1 MAKFQNE
8 PLSLKAFFLGLTF
21 FLSFIFNVQT
31 VQAATLTHGAVLGA
45 LSDSSVKVWIRTDSG
60 GVFKVEYKLTTDSYP
75 GTITSGVSLG
85 SGTDYT
91 GVIQL
96 SGLTANTAYD
106 YRVLV
111 DDVVQA
117 GNGSSGTFTTLPVSG
132 GACHYV
138 FSTVGDFSSTYV
150 SPGDFSFADIL
161 NTATPLFNLFNG
173 DQIYGP
179 STGTKSDIEAYYQNN
194 WASSSWKTF
203 TKNTPSVFMWD
214 DHEMPLSDN
223 WDGGKSG
230 QYPLY
235 RQVADEYQFA
245 NNFDPKVPGETY
257 FSFDVCDTSFFI
269 ADTRSYRSLDI
280 EAIDSASLR
289 MLGTAQMAHLKN
301 WLKNNHA
308 KFKFILFS
316 TSTSDTNTSP
326 GSTYVS
332 YESER
337 KDLYDFMKLNNIKNV
352 LVLSG
357 DQHQMT
363 VNKNL
368 ISPTHAYYEFNATPF
383 GSSPIGTGSF
393 SGPDLVCKDTVGGY
407 RYGLVSVDT
416 TLGTPQVNWKGY
428 RVVGGGADVVVCNYT
443 ITATSLSPAGPVVS
457 SSNNQ
462 TFTTGAG
469 STAINTISITDAAT
483 ATITSTNATG
493 DIRVRIPSS
502 VNASFDPSVTT
513 ATIGGSASAKV
524 SAAVTYEESNKVAV
538 FNVTTSFTSGNNVTL
553 SGLKLTSFTGVSIP
567 TPLGIDINNDG
578 ISDVWD
584 NYTVAINNNS
594 SASFFAES
602 GQAFSQSQN
611 PQSIKTL
618 TVYDSST
625 PQITAVNDLRVVIPA
640 SFPMEWDTSDTS
652 ALIGGSASGKVSSI
666 VSYPDAKTILVD
678 VTSDFTSNDYITIS
692 GLSFKNF
699 TSTASVSSLGL
710 DVTGD
715 GVADVFD
722 TKSIKIVGA
731 SVRLYTG
738 AGYSQLWS
746 DPLNWTGQQVPVSG
760 SSVIFDGTANEDV
773 TVDYTADNLGSITL
787 DTGYTSI
794 VHFAPYAVAGNLGTL
809 NVTGAITVNS
819 GIIRFEGE
827 QHIDSDLSTVDVD
840 GTGYSITAGS
850 VFVGLSGKISADY
863 MGFPAGVGPGN
874 GVIDGVNQ
882 STGGSYGGRGGFSS
896 LYTLGKNP
904 SAPYGSSDSPISLGS
919 GGAFNNTNLG
929 QGGSG
934 GGAIKI
940 SAGSIIV
947 NGVLSADGESVTN
960 QPGTINNRNAGGSG
974 GSIWIASGSLSG
986 AGVIS
991 ANGGSVPSN
1000 TDTSNSG
1007 AGGGGRISFNGVT
1020 SYGFVGS
1027 IDVNGGITSS
1037 SSVSRSGGGHA
1048 GTVYFP
1054 SSVLSNYTLSSNLTL
1069 GSDLSQVWGNI
1080 TIPSGFTLTL
1090 DSDEV
1095 LGTGYVLN
1103 ATNVDIQSGGVLTA
1117 SGKGYSPGIIWSSG
1131 SPSSGGNNVNR
1142 SGGSGYGGNGGK
1154 TAISYNGPGGGK
1166 YGSASSPVSL
1176 GTGSFRAKSGQG
1188 GGAIKLNI
1196 SGNLIVNGTLSAN
1209 GSASSGE
1216 LGGASGGSI
1225 WVASGAVTGSG
1236 SIAAT
1241 GSNTTIG
1248 GGAGGGGR
1256 ISFNGVTSY
1265 GFTGSL
1271 NVSGGSGQST
1281 GHSGH
1286 AGTIYFPDLIKN
1298 PSYNFI
1304 LPSSTVLG
1312 NDISY
1317 TFGSLTIPSGVT
1329 LTLDSDLSASGGIG
1343 TGGII
1348 NATNLTIASGGALT
1362 ADLMGQND
1370 NDTVTTGRGATCIST
1385 RQNGGGHGG
1394 IGGKGSDTQSC
1405 PAITPSDSQAFG
1417 SSTAPITLGAGHLNG
1432 TSTYLGSLARGGGAI
1447 KLNVTDTLSV
1457 NGTLSSNGG
1466 KGSAGGSIWVIT
1478 KNYSGAT
1485 GTINA
1490 NGGNA
1495 GQPDSGSGAGGRIRI
1510 EYVNKTYSGGTP
1522 AATGGTGTTGPG
1534 SSNGADG
1541 TVSEQS
1547 FSDTTPPVISNIQI
1561 SSISETG
1568 ATISWDSDEPGSSLV
1583 EYGTTISYG
1592 TSTSETDTSPRV
1604 IHHEVL
1610 LSGLTG
1616 STTYHFRVKSKDD
1629 AGTPNEGVSSDQT
1642 FSTTSAPDATPPNIS
1657 NIASDPTHNS
1667 VQITW
1672 DTDEDAS
1679 SIVEY
1684 GTTMSYGTS
1693 TSETDTSPRVSSHTV
1708 NISGLS
1714 PSTTYHFKVSSKDAA
1729 NNTGESTDQTFT
1741 TSAAPDV
1748 TPPTISNINVTP
1760 THNSVQITWDTNE
1773 NASSFVNY
1781 GTTISYGTTTPEI
1794 DTSPRV
1800 TSHTVDISGLSPS
1813 TTYHFRLNSNDASSN
1828 LGQSGDQTFTTSS
1841 APDITPPY
1849 ISNITATPTHNSV
1862 QIKWTTDENAS
1873 SYVEY
1878 GTTAS
1883 YGITTSEADT
1893 SPRVIYHTVNISSL
1907 SPSTT
1912 YHFRVNSKDAS
1923 LNHAQSGDNTF
1934 TTSAEPDN
1942 KGGGGGG
1949 GAIIL
1954 PPTPSQNTN
1963 QQQQQNQNTDQQ
1975 NQEADPI
1982 AQKILSGF
1990 YDVGRSKDEVKILQT
2005 YLNKELGLKLG
2016 VDGLKGPKTND
2027 AVKKWK
2033 EQNADTETP
2042 SGEALPSRSLVGY
2055 WKRGAKAEEIKE
2067 IQKYLNRALS
2077 LSLDADGIFGKMTEA
2092 ALAKFQA
2099 QKGISPAIGI
2109 FGKITREY
2117 INAHPLSN

>member
-8 PLSLKAFFLGLTF
+8 PLSLKAFFFGLTF

-45 LSDSSVKVWIRTDSG
+45 LSDSSVKVWIRTDSD

-75 GTITSGVSLG
+75 GIITSGVSLEG
-85 SGTDYT
+85 STDYT

-96 SGLTANTAYD
+96 AGLTANTTYD

-230 QYPLY
+230 QYSLY
-235 RQVADEYQFA
+235 RQVADEYQFS
-245 NNFDPKVPGETY
+245 NNFTPKVPGETY
-257 FSFDVCDTSFFI
+257 FSFNVCDTSFFI
-269 ADTRSYRSLDI
+269 ADTRSYRSLDT
-280 EAIDSASLR
+280 EAIDSTSLR

-301 WLKNNHA
+301 WLKNNSA

-326 GSTYVS
+326 GDTYVS
-332 YESER
+332 YKSER

-383 GSSPIGTGSF
+383 GSNPIGTGSF

-407 RYGLVSVDT
+407 RYGFVNVDT

-428 RVVGGGADVVVCNYT
+428 RVVNGGADVVVCNYT
-443 ITATSLSPAGPVVS
+443 ITATSLSPAGPTVS

-513 ATIGGSASAKV
+513 AAIGGSASAKV

-538 FNVTTSFTSGNNVTL
+538 FNVTTSFASGNNVTL

-584 NYTVAINNNS
+584 NYTVAINNNN

-625 PQITAVNDLRVVIPA
+625 PQITAANDLRVVIPA
-640 SFPMEWDTSDTS
+640 SFPMEWDTNDTS
-652 ALIGGSASGKVSSI
+652 ALIGGYASSKVSSI

-678 VTSDFTSNDYITIS
+678 VTSDFASNDYITIS

-699 TSTASVSSLGL
+699 TNIASVSSLGL

-715 GVADVFD
+715 GVADIFD
-722 TKSIKIVGA
+722 TKSLKIVGA

-738 AGYSQLWS
+738 AGHSQLWS

-760 SSVIFDGTANEDV
+760 SSVIFDSTANEDV

-850 VFVGLSGKISADY
+850 VFVGLYGKISVDY

-874 GVIDGVNQ
+874 GVLDGVNQ

-919 GGAFNNTNLG
+919 GGAFNNTDLG

-986 AGVIS
+986 SGVIS

-1020 SYGFVGS
+1020 SYGFTGN
-1027 IDVNGGITSS
+1027 INVNGGITSN

-1080 TIPSGFTLTL
+1080 TIPSGITLTL

-1103 ATNVDIQSGGVLTA
+1103 ATNIDIQSGGALTA
-1117 SGKGYSPGIIWSSG
+1117 GGKGYSPGITWSSG
-1131 SPSSGGNNVNR
+1131 SPSGGGNNVNR

-1209 GSASSGE
+1209 GGASSGE

-1241 GSNTTIG
+1241 GSNTTTG